1 MNQSWSFLL
10 HIKLLTFKLLL
21 KISYQRFVLRLS
33 STGSKT
39 SEVTER
45 LNRMSVGSN
54 ESSDPAKTTSR
65 NLDFKIIGK

>member
-1 MNQSWSFLL
+1 MNIL
-10 HIKLLTFKLLL
+10 
-21 KISYQRFVLRLS
+21 LRLS